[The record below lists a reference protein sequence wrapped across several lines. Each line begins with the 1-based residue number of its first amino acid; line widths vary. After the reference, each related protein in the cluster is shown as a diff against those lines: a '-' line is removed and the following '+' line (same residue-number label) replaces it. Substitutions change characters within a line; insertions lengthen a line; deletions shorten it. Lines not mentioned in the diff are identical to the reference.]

1 MIPGTVLAFWMYLTL
16 LQRIGPDRAAYTA
29 VLSPALALAVSSLM
43 EGYRWT
49 PLGLLGLV
57 LVVPGN
63 VAVLSGRRRA

>member
-1 MIPGTVLAFWMYLTL
+1 
-16 LQRIGPDRAAYTA
+16 
-29 VLSPALALAVSSLM
+29 M

-57 LVVPGN
+57 LVVAGN